1 MRRRKDWQYLT
12 IETMYQKIKIV
23 LSIIGFVLSANAQQ
37 MPVIIEGVTIHTGN
51 GSVIEN
57 GYLGFVSGKIF
68 LCSDKKDSAY
78 PNATIINGKGK
89 HVYPGL
95 ICLNNMM
102 GLNEIE
108 AVRSTLDFRET
119 GELNPN
125 VRSLI
130 AFNTDSKILPTA
142 LANGILYTQAVPQ
155 GGLISGTSSLMR
167 TTGWNWEDAAYKVD
181 DGVHVNWPHQNMYT
195 GWWAE
200 PGNAQQQ
207 KTEKEIRTLST
218 FFEQA
223 YQYQKSTTHQTY
235 NARLDAMKG
244 VFSGS
249 KNLYVHVSD
258 AKSIVSALLFCK
270 QYPSM
275 KVVLV
280 DAVDAWKVKDII
292 KQHNVSVIFTNVHQL
307 PKHAHSPVDEPYK
320 VAAEL
325 VKAGIP
331 VAIGHNGYWEV
342 RNIMYNAGTTVAYGL
357 TKEEALQCI
366 TLNAAKILGINNAI
380 GSLEKNKDASFIITG
395 GDILDM
401 RSSTVER
408 AFMDGVE
415 VNLDNQQ
422 KQLYRK
428 YSDKYGLKN

>member
-1 MRRRKDWQYLT
+1 
-12 IETMYQKIKIV
+12 MYQKIKIV
-23 LSIIGFVLSANAQQ
+23 LGIIGFVFSVNAQQ
-37 MPVIIEGVTIHTGN
+37 VPVIIEGATIHTGN

-68 LCSDKKDSAY
+68 LCANKKDSSY
-78 PNATIINGKGK
+78 TNAVIINGKGK
-89 HVYPGL
+89 HLFPGL

-108 AVRSTLDFRET
+108 AVRATLDFRET

-142 LANGILYTQAVPQ
+142 LANGILYTQPVPQ

-167 TTGWNWEDAAYKVD
+167 TTGWNWEDAAYKTD
-181 DGVHVNWPHQNMYT
+181 DGVHVNWPQQNMYT

-200 PGNAQQQ
+200 PGNALQQ
-207 KTEKEIRTLST
+207 KTEKEISSLSL

-223 YQYQKSTTHQTY
+223 HQYQKSTTHQTY
-235 NARLDAMKG
+235 NARFDAMKG
-244 VFSGS
+244 VFNGS
-249 KNLYVHVSD
+249 KNLYIHVSD
-258 AKSIVSALLFCK
+258 AKSIVDAILFCK
-270 QYPSM
+270 QYPAL
-275 KVVLV
+275 KLVLV
-280 DAVDAWKVKDII
+280 DAIDAWKVKDVI
-292 KQHNVSVIFTNVHQL
+292 KQYQVSVIFTNIHQL
-307 PKHAHSPVDEPYK
+307 PKHNQSAIDEPYK
-320 VAAEL
+320 AVADL
-325 VKAGIP
+325 VKAGIT

-366 TLNAAKILGINNAI
+366 TLNAATILGVNNSI
-380 GSLEKNKDASFIITG
+380 GSLETAKDASFILTG

-422 KQLYRK
+422 KQLYKK
-428 YSDKYGLKN
+428 YSEKYGLKN